1 MGEREVEELRRRL
14 EELSRRVPG
23 DEAQLLRALRAR
35 GLQLHRRDPKEEI
48 LLPAEA
54 PEEAS
59 SAFYEQMKRYSFRLF
74 LRDMISKGEAFVP
87 EDLTRYCSLQVVKRY
102 LRFLEEIEVIKK
114 EGETYHLLKPSIHS
128 FGPTLEWFIAEV
140 FKRELG
146 SFACYGVRFRGRP
159 PGGDYDVIALWEGNL
174 IYVEIK
180 SSPPRG
186 IEQGEIRTFFKRLK
200 TLLPA
205 CALLLNDTH
214 LRMKDK
220 IVQMFEEEIAHP
232 TPSLQRLS
240 GELFHLRHR
249 IYILNSKK
257 DLVKNLITCL
267 RDFLLFQTIPSE
279 LLP

>member
-1 MGEREVEELRRRL
+1 MGEIKVQIEELRREV
-14 EELSRRVPG
+14 EELSRRVPN
-23 DEAQLLRALRAR
+23 DEAQLLKALRAR
-35 GLQLHRRDPKEEI
+35 GLQIHRRDPKEEI

-74 LRDMISKGEAFVP
+74 LRDMISKGEAFKP

-102 LRFLEEIEVIKK
+102 LRFLEEMGVVRK
-114 EGETYHLLKPSIHS
+114 EGEAYHLSNPSIHS

-140 FKRELG
+140 FKRELD
-146 SFACYGVRFRGRP
+146 SLAWYGVRFRGMP
-159 PGGDYDVIALWEGNL
+159 PGGDHDVTALWEGNL

-220 IVQMFEEEIAHP
+220 IVQMFEEEIAS
-232 TPSLQRLS
+232 PSLQRLS
-240 GELFHLRHR
+240 GELFHLKHR
-249 IYILNSKK
+249 LYILNSKK
-257 DLVKNLITCL
+257 DLVKNLLTCL